1 MCNRIQKIAKQDGFF
16 IILVFISF
24 LFHLAM
30 KPGGDDIGRIS
41 AYSTMSYKDV
51 LIDTWNFLEGQ
62 PRYFTYLIVGTLCHL
77 KYGFWIWRVTD
88 CIIIFIIL
96 KSISYLFVKNKDLNL
111 LVGILIGM
119 YPFSE
124 MMTAG
129 AISTT
134 VGYTWIL
141 SSLLLALVYLK
152 KANCEKLRWYEIL
165 LFTLA
170 TIYATEQEQIC
181 ITLLIIFTVWTIFSF
196 YKKNWYSFTLCC
208 VAELLT
214 LCNAFILFYVA
225 FVGGRSNEII
235 YYPDFGSLSFIDKL
249 EMAFSSTLDRVLFT
263 NSIMLL
269 LTGFIL
275 FIIWQRTKSKIYTFL
290 GVVPF
295 TVCFI
300 GSTKPFL
307 FENIHNAINTT
318 ISDTVK
324 YGTIHINNYYNIS
337 SYFQLFIL
345 CMTGGLILLSL
356 FLIGNNLK
364 ESLFSVA
371 FIVLGLMTRMMLMF
385 TVNIFASSTRTY
397 LFLWFSIICTTVY
410 IVDNN
415 YVEIIYPYINR
426 RKNLSTFIQIALPV
440 LAVCALINN
449 MLACI

>member
-1 MCNRIQKIAKQDGFF
+1 
-16 IILVFISF
+16 
-24 LFHLAM
+24 
-30 KPGGDDIGRIS
+30 
-41 AYSTMSYKDV
+41 
-51 LIDTWNFLEGQ
+51 
-62 PRYFTYLIVGTLCHL
+62 
-77 KYGFWIWRVTD
+77 
-88 CIIIFIIL
+88 
-96 KSISYLFVKNKDLNL
+96 
-111 LVGILIGM
+111 
-119 YPFSE
+119 
-124 MMTAG
+124 
-129 AISTT
+129 
-134 VGYTWIL
+134 
-141 SSLLLALVYLK
+141 
-152 KANCEKLRWYEIL
+152 
-165 LFTLA
+165 
-170 TIYATEQEQIC
+170 
-181 ITLLIIFTVWTIFSF
+181 
-196 YKKNWYSFTLCC
+196 
-208 VAELLT
+208 
-214 LCNAFILFYVA
+214 
-225 FVGGRSNEII
+225 
-235 YYPDFGSLSFIDKL
+235 
-249 EMAFSSTLDRVLFT
+249 MAFSSTLDRVLFT

>member
-170 TIYATEQEQIC
+170 TIYATEQEQ
-181 ITLLIIFTVWTIFSF
+181 
-196 YKKNWYSFTLCC
+196 
-208 VAELLT
+208 
-214 LCNAFILFYVA
+214 
-225 FVGGRSNEII
+225 R
-235 YYPDFGSLSFIDKL
+235 
-249 EMAFSSTLDRVLFT
+249 
-263 NSIMLL
+263 
-269 LTGFIL
+269 
-275 FIIWQRTKSKIYTFL
+275 
-290 GVVPF
+290 
-295 TVCFI
+295 
-300 GSTKPFL
+300 
-307 FENIHNAINTT
+307 
-318 ISDTVK
+318 
-324 YGTIHINNYYNIS
+324 
-337 SYFQLFIL
+337 
-345 CMTGGLILLSL
+345 
-356 FLIGNNLK
+356 
-364 ESLFSVA
+364 
-371 FIVLGLMTRMMLMF
+371 
-385 TVNIFASSTRTY
+385 
-397 LFLWFSIICTTVY
+397 
-410 IVDNN
+410 
-415 YVEIIYPYINR
+415 
-426 RKNLSTFIQIALPV
+426 
-440 LAVCALINN
+440 
-449 MLACI
+449 